1 MQFSSHEENMSLL
14 NTHIQKVSQTGVK
27 KYVVN
32 IDARFVP
39 LIDSMSV
46 EERNE
51 AINDIIA
58 EYNDRVTEKK
68 IMKKTYKIV
77 LFVILGLFLLL
88 FTAPTILWAINK
100 SFTMTKNNY
109 SEMQNNFEVLYKNK
123 KGIPLDTKQPTKIK
137 TN

>member
-68 IMKKTYKIV
+68 IMKKTYKII

-100 SFTMTKNNY
+100 SFAMTKNNY
-109 SEMQNNFEVLYKNK
+109 SEMQTNFEVLYKNK
-123 KGIPLDTKQPTKIK
+123 KISH
-137 TN
+137 